1 MNLREQIQ
9 VAQQV
14 LRKVDIPLLP
24 QEALALQKLFN
35 ESDLPDIRAI
45 KQLISANPFLAGEL
59 ISLANQPN
67 ISNQAPNPVKDLDSA
82 LYRLGN
88 KRLKNYILS
97 IYINQLLNSMKIKG
111 LSYHSQDIALIMAE
125 IARSTRLL
133 GVDEAYLLGL
143 IHDIGAF
150 ALSEIDENYGQIFV
164 GRMRNH
170 YSMYKQEYARFGTTH
185 TALGYVIAD
194 NWGLPPLISQTILL
208 HHEPNLQAIK
218 NTQLRQWTAI
228 LELAHALAVEKSN
241 QMSVSL
247 EIKKVLQ
254 ESSTVL
260 NLQEETLKRIRL
272 SIG

>member
-143 IHDIGAF
+143 IHDIGGF